1 MFISLKKHFI
11 SAKFFSFYIKKF
23 PAFHIKCAGN
33 SLYCFIIE
41 KRLFFSLSIGRFPS
55 QTPTR
60 ALCAYPARRHVH

>member
-41 KRLFFSLSIGRFPS
+41 KHLFF
-55 QTPTR
+55 
-60 ALCAYPARRHVH
+60 

>member
-1 MFISLKKHFI
+1 MFISLKKHFL

-41 KRLFFSLSIGRFPS
+41 KHLFFYEFNFKSCYHTLSISRC
-55 QTPTR
+55 QQN
-60 ALCAYPARRHVH
+60 ALM